1 MTGGLC
7 LTLFPLPFP
16 HSFQSHLSHRI
27 PFPGPYP
34 PLTEIS
40 SPKILCAHG
49 PFFHSPTEC
58 LPSLLDFSYTGGPL
72 GQKALIH
79 FWISLPSRTQRWW
92 KRPEQSVRIREEP
105 QCKLSGTRSH
115 LFVPISCCG
124 CDWRLGTN
132 QALVELT
139 NSLPGW
145 APPKFL
151 SFAIFWT
158 IISFILSFNQHTSF
172 SFKSMF

>member
-16 HSFQSHLSHRI
+16 HTFQSHLSHRI
-27 PFPGPYP
+27 PLPGPYP
-34 PLTEIS
+34 PPMPLTEIS

-72 GQKALIH
+72 GQKAPHTFLNFLAQQDSEMVEETRVVCQNQGGAPMQIIRDKKPPLCSYLLL
-79 FWISLPSRTQRWW
+79 WI
-92 KRPEQSVRIREEP
+92 
-105 QCKLSGTRSH
+105 
-115 LFVPISCCG
+115 
-124 CDWRLGTN
+124 DWRLGTN

-151 SFAIFWT
+151 SFAIF
-158 IISFILSFNQHTSF
+158 
-172 SFKSMF
+172 